1 MMNAGVQSVKCGT
14 VLYKDTATGEE
25 HSLETDA
32 ILLAT
37 GRRPHTSGLNLVA
50 MAMKTGQDYTFLRDF
65 IFTHPSMVEAMNDL
79 MNI

>member
-37 GRRPHTSGLNLVA
+37 GRRPHTHQG
-50 MAMKTGQDYTFLRDF
+50 
-65 IFTHPSMVEAMNDL
+65 
-79 MNI
+79 